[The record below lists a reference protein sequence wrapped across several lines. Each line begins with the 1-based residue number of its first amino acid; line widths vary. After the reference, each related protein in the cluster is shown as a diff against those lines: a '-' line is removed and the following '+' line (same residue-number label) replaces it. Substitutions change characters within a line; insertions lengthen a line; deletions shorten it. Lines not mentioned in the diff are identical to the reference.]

1 MPGHSEVLTLLYAQQ
16 YQIFS
21 QDLVPY
27 AKVNKHTHLKGMQI
41 CSNYLMS
48 SIYQRIVLNQLL
60 IC

>member
-27 AKVNKHTHLKGMQI
+27 AKVNKRTHLKGMKI
-41 CSNYLMS
+41 CS
-48 SIYQRIVLNQLL
+48 I
-60 IC
+60 